1 LNDAH
6 NEIRRH
12 LNYGVLAAVF
22 TVVAVFSFYIHLP
35 QTPTLFGNFG
45 FKYTDLVYGL
55 FNPIFVD
62 ILTPYGVDVAKAG
75 ERWFNASSAEVF
87 AQGKYVCPK
96 PYIDY
101 KFEYPPLIGLLW
113 YISTCTSFLIT
124 IHGNTSYDY
133 LKAVLSNDA
142 AVIHYSIQASILI
155 LSLLVLLIYM
165 IKLSKVVYSEPSFV
179 LLTIFLLMPSTILY
193 TTYNWDIIASAFTV
207 AGLYY
212 FITGSFAV
220 SGALLGL
227 AVATKIIP
235 IGPALVLT
243 YQLIQNVLRDRNKW
257 TDLVRFTLFLSLCG
271 GVPFL
276 ALILMSP
283 RGFASLVNH
292 HLEWYCENCIYLP
305 LIGNVWGLSTLHKRL
320 IFVAMLIIL
329 GLVVTFELDD
339 SRKTLYASAAAILT
353 LTVLNYVF
361 SPQMFLLISP
371 IVMLLGLRGRLLYAF
386 IIADVCNF
394 GIMAAFFEDAKIRE
408 VLAPFIG
415 IQRGFNPWSA
425 DSVTQMLAF
434 IRNVILLVL
443 LVEFIQVLRSSSTR
457 VADVG

>member
-1 LNDAH
+1 M
-6 NEIRRH
+6 RH
-12 LNYGVLAAVF
+12 RPNYGVL
-22 TVVAVFSFYIHLP
+22 VAVLIVAVVLLSFYIHLP

-62 ILTPYGVDVAKAG
+62 ILMPHGVDAVKAG
-75 ERWFNASSAEVF
+75 ERWFNTSSAEAF
-87 AQGKYVCPK
+87 ARGEYICPK

-101 KFEYPPLIGLLW
+101 KFEYPPLVGLLW
-113 YISTCTSFLIT
+113 YISTCTSFRMT
-124 IHGNTSYDY
+124 IRGNASYDHF
-133 LKAVLSNDA
+133 KATLSNDA
-142 AVIHYSIQASILI
+142 ALMHYTIQASILT

-165 IKLSKVVYSEPSFV
+165 IKLSKVVCSEPSFV
-179 LLTIFLLMPSTILY
+179 PLALFFLMPSTILY

-212 FITGSFAV
+212 YITGSFAA
-220 SGALLGL
+220 SGTLLGL
-227 AVATKIIP
+227 AIATKIIP
-235 IGPALVLT
+235 VGPALVLT
-243 YQLIQNVLRDRNKW
+243 YQLIQNVLRGRNKW
-257 TDLVRFTLFLSLCG
+257 TDLVRFTLLLSLCG
-271 GVPFL
+271 GAPFL
-276 ALILMSP
+276 ALMLMSP

-305 LIGNVWGLSTLHKRL
+305 FIGNVWGLSALHKRL
-320 IFVAMLIIL
+320 IFVAMMIVL
-329 GLVVTFELDD
+329 GFVATFELDD

-353 LTVLNYVF
+353 LTVLNHVF
-361 SPQMFLLISP
+361 SPQMFLLVSP

-394 GIMAAFFEDAKIRE
+394 GIMATFFEDAKIRE
-408 VLAPFIG
+408 VLAPFVG
-415 IQRGFNPWSA
+415 VQRGFNPWGA

-443 LVEFIQVLRSSSTR
+443 LVELIQALRSSSTR